1 MMRDFETYVGPDFI
15 QPGEERLLR
24 SYQPAQPRV
33 NRQPET
39 EVLVAVKEIGKPLKI
54 VQPGT
59 AYLGRNAVHKLQ
71 QGDCC
76 GGGGPAKADDADVQA
91 LGETIKAKE
100 KEIERLKNDAKQE
113 KVKTDAEIQDLK
125 KDISTKE
132 EEIDGL
138 KTGPTQEKVKT
149 DAKIQAL
156 EETIK
161 AKEKEIQVL
170 KTGVTQE
177 KTNTDVKIQKLEKTI
192 EVKDA
197 KINELDETIDD
208 LKVKEKRI
216 QKLHAVHKLQQA
228 GCCGCPENV
237 GAELKD
243 TKIQELNATIARL
256 QAKCVDDEKKIQ
268 GGASCVHASTGSG
281 SRGRR
286 SGGWPGGSP
295 ADV

>member
-208 LKVKEKRI
+208 LKAKEKRI
-216 QKLHAVHKLQQA
+216 QKLQEHLVSTLPLEVDHAVA
-228 GCCGCPENV
+228 GLGAGQEVPRQTFDLLPRLATEIDNGPENV
-237 GAELKD
+237 AQLDDLRTKLSD
-243 TKIQELNATIARL
+243 TMIRHLLQQDVAAAIA
-256 QAKCVDDEKKIQ
+256 
-268 GGASCVHASTGSG
+268 
-281 SRGRR
+281 
-286 SGGWPGGSP
+286 
-295 ADV
+295 

>member
-1 MMRDFETYVGPDFI
+1 MNFPNQEEEPIQEFMMRDFETYVGPDFI

-100 KEIERLKNDAKQE
+100 KEIERLKNDANQE
-113 KVKTDAEIQDLK
+113 KVKTDVEIQDLK

-192 EVKDA
+192 EA
-197 KINELDETIDD
+197 KTPKSRNWTIPSRTSKSKLIVVRAKLICWRSILCPRFHWKWVPRSHIWMLARTCRRLICWTAWL
-208 LKVKEKRI
+208 LKSGRI
-216 QKLHAVHKLQQA
+216 RR
-228 GCCGCPENV
+228 
-237 GAELKD
+237 
-243 TKIQELNATIARL
+243 IRL
-256 QAKCVDDEKKIQ
+256 
-268 GGASCVHASTGSG
+268 S
-281 SRGRR
+281 
-286 SGGWPGGSP
+286 
-295 ADV
+295 

>member
-71 QGDCC
+71 QAGCY
-76 GGGGPAKADDADVQA
+76 GGPAKSDVNRQP
-91 LGETIKAKE
+91 ETEVLVAV
-100 KEIERLKNDAKQE
+100 KEIGKPLKIVQPGTAYLGRN
-113 KVKTDAEIQDLK
+113 
-125 KDISTKE
+125 
-132 EEIDGL
+132 
-138 KTGPTQEKVKT
+138 
-149 DAKIQAL
+149 
-156 EETIK
+156 
-161 AKEKEIQVL
+161 
-170 KTGVTQE
+170 
-177 KTNTDVKIQKLEKTI
+177 
-192 EVKDA
+192 
-197 KINELDETIDD
+197 
-208 LKVKEKRI
+208 
-216 QKLHAVHKLQQA
+216 AVHKLQQA

-268 GGASCVHASTGSG
+268 
-281 SRGRR
+281 
-286 SGGWPGGSP
+286 
-295 ADV
+295 